1 MGDGQTVLTQSGELL
16 VRDEKEEARRGSRR
30 GHVLNAACQL
40 FYENGYASAS
50 MRDLASAVGVTQA
63 AIYYHFAN
71 KEEILFALIED
82 FNHRLHSVLSDAFAC
97 ADDPADGLRAAI
109 KAHILLGRSCYR
121 EFKLVTEDKQKLTG
135 DFAAQMRVRE
145 RQIFDLY
152 RESITA
158 IHARREGPCLDA
170 AVCAFN
176 IFAMINFVFKW
187 YRPDGELSLE
197 DIAHQTVTFAL
208 AGVNTAGAS

>member
-1 MGDGQTVLTQSGELL
+1 MRNARTGHAVAGKTVVGDGQASDQ
-16 VRDEKEEARRGSRR
+16 RGSRR
-30 GHVLNAACQL
+30 RHVLDAACQL

-82 FNHRLHSVLSDAFAC
+82 FNHRLHDVLSQAFSSEA
-97 ADDPADGLRAAI
+97 DPAQGLRAAI

-121 EFKLVTEDKQKLTG
+121 EFKLVTEDKQQLTSE
-135 DFAAQMRVRE
+135 FAAQMRVRE

-152 RESITA
+152 KEAITA
-158 IHARREGPCLDA
+158 IHAQQAGPSLDG

-197 DIAHQTVTFAL
+197 EIARQTVAFAL
-208 AGVNTAGAS
+208 AGVNAASTD

>member
-1 MGDGQTVLTQSGELL
+1 MRDDQTELVKDRNPRIRGKQSEPP
-16 VRDEKEEARRGSRR
+16 RASRR
-30 GHVLNAACQL
+30 GHVLDAACQL

-50 MRDLASAVGVTQA
+50 MRDLASSVGVTQA

-71 KEEILFALIED
+71 KEEILLALIED
-82 FNHRLHSVLSDAFAC
+82 FHHRLQDVLDKAFASR
-97 ADDPADGLRAAI
+97 DDPAQGLRAAI
-109 KAHILLGRSCYR
+109 EAHILLGRTCYR

-135 DFAAQMRVRE
+135 EFADRMRARE
-145 RQIFDLY
+145 RQIFKLY
-152 RESITA
+152 REAITA
-158 IHARREGPCLDA
+158 IQGRREGPRPDA

-176 IFAMINFVFKW
+176 ILAMINFVFKW

-208 AGVNTAGAS
+208 AGVNAIDVD